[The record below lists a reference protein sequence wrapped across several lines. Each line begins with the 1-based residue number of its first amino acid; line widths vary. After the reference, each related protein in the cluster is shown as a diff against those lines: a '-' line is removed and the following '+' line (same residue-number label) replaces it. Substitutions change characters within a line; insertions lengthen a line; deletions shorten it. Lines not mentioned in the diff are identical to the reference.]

1 MICSVFTVA
10 TPDLSPQ
17 ELLTTAKEAG
27 ISAIE
32 WRCTR
37 ISDSVKNDPPSFW
50 GNNRCTLD
58 PEASPQLL
66 AELKAATAAH
76 GLRSLAV
83 VPYLTCG
90 DLEET
95 ERILSVASQLGASYI
110 RLGVPGYNGSRSY
123 GELLEEGRAYIREA
137 EKLARRYGIKGLVET
152 HHLTIAPSASMAH
165 RLVEGCDP
173 DSIGVLYDPGNL
185 VHEGFEQYRM
195 GLELLGPYLA
205 HVHVK
210 NAGWIPTT
218 DSSDPLDPTSW
229 RCAWQP
235 VANGI
240 VPWKRVLADLKAV
253 GYEGAFGI
261 EDFSSA
267 YSSSEMLQLFVCQMN
282 AWWKELQ

>member
-17 ELLTTAKEAG
+17 ELLATAKNAG
-27 ISAIE
+27 IDAIE

-58 PEASPQLL
+58 PDSSPEAL
-66 AELKAATAAH
+66 AALRAATDAH

-95 ERILSVASQLGASYI
+95 ERILTAASALGASYI
-110 RLGVPGYNGSRSY
+110 RLGVPGYNGSRPY
-123 GELLEEGRAYIREA
+123 GELLEEARTYIREA

-152 HHLTIAPSASMAH
+152 HHNTIAPSASLAH
-165 RLVEGCDP
+165 RLIEGCNP
-173 DSIGVLYDPGNL
+173 DHIGVLYDPGNL
-185 VHEGFEQYRM
+185 IHEGFEQYRM

-210 NAGWIPTT
+210 NAAWTPVTA
-218 DSSDPLDPTSW
+218 SADPLDPASW
-229 RCAWQP
+229 RCDWQP
-235 VANGI
+235 VAGGI
-240 VPWKRVLADLKAV
+240 VPWKRVLADLKSV
-253 GYEGAFGI
+253 GYQGAFGI
-261 EDFSSA
+261 EDFSGTLG
-267 YSSSEMLQLFVCQMN
+267 SSEMLQLFVRQMH
-282 AWWKELQ
+282 AWWEELQ